1 MRETTVCEVFEK
13 LSKNL
18 EIRKTT
24 KCKEDEKY
32 KFILILQYS
41 LQFQNEKSDLLIC
54 IGFF

>member
-1 MRETTVCEVFEK
+1 MRDTTVCEVFEK